1 MRTTRTD
8 LVDAA
13 FVAVLGTFA
22 LLGFAATFA
31 GWRYLAVG
39 AAGLGAGLVLSHAV
53 SALRKPVLLLAAA
66 VVAVFFAG
74 GVPLVLPGAPLTAGT
89 VRTLAESAV
98 YGWKQLLTTLPPV
111 TEPRLV
117 VIAWILGL
125 LCGAAGSAVALRVPA
140 APGRTAALRA
150 AAPVAVPALTLALV
164 ILLGTHEP
172 AAQVADG
179 AGFAVVAL
187 LWTAVRLGRTTG
199 RTAARRGSAAGRLLA
214 GAGVL
219 GVAAGAAFAAGP
231 VLAGGNGR
239 DVLRDHVVPPFDI
252 GAYASPLVG
261 FRKYTRDAN
270 QLWDQPLFTVT
281 GLPDGAPVRIA
292 LLDDYDGSV
301 WGAGGARTD
310 GGYQRVGT
318 TFGPA
323 GGSTVRVTIA
333 AAYAAATDLNPWLPG
348 AGTAGSIEFA
358 GARRAALAES
368 LRVNLAASTGLVTAR
383 LAAGDSYTVR
393 TTVAA
398 VTLPQDAQPA
408 GRPALTE
415 NAQALLSSKVATWTR
430 GAAGGTAQLKAVAA
444 YLRANGAYTDGG
456 PGEGQY
462 LPGHSL
468 GRLAAFFNGNR
479 PAGNDEQ
486 YAAAYALIAN
496 YLGLPARVVLGA
508 TPGAGGVV
516 RGGDVHAWVE
526 VHVAGGWAT
535 VPQTEFMPDVS
546 KKPEQ
551 QPPQAAENTDAI
563 VVPPPNAAR
572 QPTSTT
578 DTSRTDPRTTGG
590 EKHRT
595 PWWQRWWRVIAPAVT
610 YGGPPLLAVL
620 LAAGA
625 VAGAKLRRRH
635 RRRTRGPVTG
645 RYAGGWRELVDAA
658 RDLGADVP
666 AGGTRQE
673 EAVLLAGLG
682 LAGGTRP
689 GEVHPPAGPG
699 PGAAGRPGVD
709 LGRLATAAD
718 AAVYGAGEPAAAQAA
733 EYWREIDAARRLLT
747 RSGGRWRRWRAV
759 LSPRSLRPRRRRRRA
774 GVPAVPV
781 RTAVAS
787 GGTR

>member
-1 MRTTRTD
+1 M
-8 LVDAA
+8 
-13 FVAVLGTFA
+13 
-22 LLGFAATFA
+22 
-31 GWRYLAVG
+31 
-39 AAGLGAGLVLSHAV
+39 
-53 SALRKPVLLLAAA
+53 
-66 VVAVFFAG
+66 
-74 GVPLVLPGAPLTAGT
+74 
-89 VRTLAESAV
+89 
-98 YGWKQLLTTLPPV
+98 
-111 TEPRLV
+111 
-117 VIAWILGL
+117 
-125 LCGAAGSAVALRVPA
+125 
-140 APGRTAALRA
+140 
-150 AAPVAVPALTLALV
+150 
-164 ILLGTHEP
+164 
-172 AAQVADG
+172 
-179 AGFAVVAL
+179 
-187 LWTAVRLGRTTG
+187 
-199 RTAARRGSAAGRLLA
+199 
-214 GAGVL
+214 
-219 GVAAGAAFAAGP
+219 
-231 VLAGGNGR
+231 
-239 DVLRDHVVPPFDI
+239 RDHVVPPFDI

-301 WGAGGARTD
+301 WGAAGGAGATRTD

-323 GGSTVRVTIA
+323 GGTTVRVTIA
-333 AAYAAATDLNPWLPG
+333 PAYAAATDLNPWLPG

-393 TTVAA
+393 TTVAT
-398 VTLPQDAQPA
+398 VTLPEDAAPA

-430 GAAGGTAQLKAVAA
+430 GATGGTAQLKAVAA

-468 GRLAAFFNGNR
+468 GRLAAFFSELR

-516 RGGDVHAWVE
+516 RGSDVHAWVE

-590 EKHRT
+590 EKRKA
-595 PWWQRWWRVIAPAVT
+595 PWWERWWRTIAPVVT

-625 VAGAKLRRRH
+625 VIGVKARRRY

-673 EAVLLAGLG
+673 EAVLLAGRGLG
-682 LAGGTRP
+682 RVGPA
-689 GEVHPPAGPG
+689 VPPAGQPD
-699 PGAAGRPGVD
+699 VD
-709 LGRLATAAD
+709 LGRLATAVD

-733 EYWREIDAARRLLT
+733 EFWRDVDAARRLLT
-747 RSGGRWRRWRAV
+747 RSGGRWRRWRAA
-759 LSPRSLRPRRRRRRA
+759 LSPRSLRPRRRRRRRRRA
-774 GVPAVPV
+774 GAPALPV

>member
-8 LVDAA
+8 FTDAG
-13 FVAVLGTFA
+13 FVAALGALA
-22 LLGFAATFA
+22 LLGFATTFA
-31 GWRYLAVG
+31 GRTWLAVG
-39 AAGLGAGLVLSHAV
+39 GAGLGAGLLLSHLV
-53 SALRKPVLLLAAA
+53 SAARKPVLVLAAA
-66 VVAVFFAG
+66 VVVAFFAG

-111 TEPRLV
+111 TEARLV
-117 VIAWILGL
+117 VVPWILGL
-125 LCGAAGSAVALRVPA
+125 VCGAAGSAVALRVAP
-140 APGRTAALRA
+140 APGRAAAARA
-150 AAPVAVPALTLALV
+150 AAPVAVPALTLGLV

-172 AAQVADG
+172 AARLADG
-179 AGFAVVAL
+179 VGFAVLAL
-187 LWTAVRLGRTTG
+187 LWTTVRLGRVAGSG
-199 RTAARRGSAAGRLLA
+199 RARGGRRAGRILA
-214 GAGVL
+214 GAAVL
-219 GVAAGAAFAAGP
+219 GLAAAAASAAGP
-231 VLAGGNGR
+231 VLAAGTDR
-239 DVLRDHVVPPFDI
+239 EVLRDQVVPPFDI
-252 GAYASPLVG
+252 GAYPSPLVG

-281 GLPDGAPVRIA
+281 GLPDATPVRIA

-301 WGAGGARTD
+301 WGAGGGTGRTD

-318 TFGPA
+318 TFGPV
-323 GGSTVRVTIA
+323 GGTTVRVTIA

-383 LAAGDSYTVR
+383 LATGDSYTVR
-393 TTVAA
+393 TTVAP
-398 VTLPQDAQPA
+398 VPLPEDAQPA
-408 GRPALTE
+408 GRPTLTE
-415 NAQALLSSKVATWTR
+415 SAQALLSSKVATWTR
-430 GAAGGTAQLKAVAA
+430 GAAGRTAQLRAVAA

-468 GRLAAFFNGNR
+468 GRLTAFFNANR
-479 PAGNDEQ
+479 PVGNDEQ
-486 YAAAYALIAN
+486 YAAAYALVAN
-496 YLGLPARVVLGA
+496 YLGMPARVVLGA
-508 TPGAGGVV
+508 TPGPGGVV
-516 RGGDVHAWVE
+516 RGSDVHAWVE

-563 VVPPPNAAR
+563 IVPPPNAAR

-590 EKHRT
+590 DRREM
-595 PWWQRWWRVIAPAVT
+595 PWWQRWWRLIAPAVT
-610 YGGPPLLAVL
+610 YGGPPVLVVL

-625 VAGAKLRRRH
+625 VIGWKARRRY

-645 RYAGGWRELVDAA
+645 RYSGGWRELVDAA

-673 EAVLLAGLG
+673 EAVLLADRGLG
-682 LAGGTRP
+682 RVGPARP
-689 GEVHPPAGPG
+689 GAPG
-699 PGAAGRPGVD
+699 PDVD

-718 AAVYGAGEPAAAQAA
+718 AAVYGAGEPPPAQAA
-733 EYWREIDAARRLLT
+733 EFWREIDAARRLLT
-747 RSGGRWRRWRAV
+747 RSGGRWRRVRAA
-759 LSPRSLRPRRRRRRA
+759 LSPRSLRPRRRRRHAAPPTRT
-774 GVPAVPV
+774 VAVP
-781 RTAVAS
+781 
-787 GGTR
+787 GGAR